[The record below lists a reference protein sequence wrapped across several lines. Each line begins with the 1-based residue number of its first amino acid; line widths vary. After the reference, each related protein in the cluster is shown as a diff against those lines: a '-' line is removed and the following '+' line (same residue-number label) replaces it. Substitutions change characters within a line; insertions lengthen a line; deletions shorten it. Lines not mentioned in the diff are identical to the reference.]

1 MTEGNY
7 SGIIPNETILNKIF
21 FIRGLKV
28 MIDTDLAVLF
38 DVPTKRLNEQ
48 VRRNLKRFPSHFMF
62 QLNEEE
68 KEQVVAICDH
78 LKKLKYSP
86 YLPYVFTEH

>member
-38 DVPTKRLNEQ
+38 DVPT
-48 VRRNLKRFPSHFMF
+48 
-62 QLNEEE
+62 
-68 KEQVVAICDH
+68 
-78 LKKLKYSP
+78 
-86 YLPYVFTEH
+86 